1 MNKTLY
7 KVIFNKKRGQM
18 VAVAEHTARAGK
30 STQDSAPGAALSAS
44 AGAALRLPAICFSLL
59 LAFGQAWIV
68 PAQAAGIAADKAAP
82 ANQQPTIL
90 QTANGLPQV
99 NIQTP
104 TSAGVSV
111 NQYRQ
116 FDVDGKGAILNNSR
130 SNTATH
136 TGGWIQGNPW
146 LAGGE
151 ARVIVNQIN
160 SSNPSQ
166 LGGYIEVAG
175 RRAEVI
181 MANPAGIQVNGG
193 GFINAAGITL
203 TSGRPIIN
211 NGHLEG
217 FRVRSGSVNVS
228 GNGLDTSDADYT
240 RILAQAAT
248 VNAGIWAQDLQISAG
263 SNDIAANGATT
274 AVSDGPSLAAAVA
287 VDTGALGGM
296 YAGKISLISTEKGVG
311 IHNAGQLFAAAGGV
325 SLAADGEI
333 VNSGSIVAA
342 DKSGSSSADKA
353 AVAIQAAHFHNSGSL
368 SAQGAAR
375 IQTASLNNSGLLAS
389 AAELNIRN
397 QAALA
402 NSGRINA
409 ARLDMET
416 GRLNHSGHTT
426 QTGSQDLAIEAAN
439 LHNRAGGLIG
449 YTPIDSGNNG
459 ASDQGNSSHPSAP
472 PTTATGGGRTE
483 SAPAPTAPQALPA
496 GRISVSDGLDN
507 SGSISANGNTDL
519 STHQSL
525 SNQGGLNLN
534 RLSAAGRS
542 LSNTSGRISAH
553 SADIRTDTF
562 RNHSGSLQSSDGLNI
577 HTQTLDNHQGTLQ
590 SAGSLHINS
599 TALRNPSGR
608 IAAPSI
614 SLAAAQHLD
623 NTGGSIDAE
632 RLNIKAQTLDN
643 QSGHIRSNE
652 FTELNLSDGLAN
664 HGGQISSAGQLSIH
678 DNQQNTLSI
687 RNLGEIL
694 AGEDARI
701 QAQSHANS
709 GRLAAGRDLSIALQH
724 NFSSQADIEAG
735 RRLSIESAG
744 RLNNRHTLQGGESV
758 HLSAT
763 DIDNSAGG
771 NIQSGSTTHLS
782 AAQSLS
788 NRGLINSNGLTLIEA
803 GTTLLNSG
811 SGRIYGNHVALA
823 ATDLINR
830 DEQEKSAAIAA
841 RRQLDIGAQNI
852 TNQEGALLSSEGRL
866 NIGGRLGNTHEAEG
880 SAHLLDNNGAEI
892 LSQSDMQLAAY
903 TLHNR
908 NSNYRSSHKEVAGSR
923 KQVMEHMMSDRG
935 YTFNEQDAS
944 LRIYTESDISHRA
957 GYDSLVLKDGS
968 YHEDYTRTHYTQ
980 YDVKTTV
987 DSSRPARIVAGGS
1000 LRISGADLTN
1010 DKSHILA
1017 AGDLYLPSAE
1027 IKNIDDETAKY
1038 VTVKTG
1044 AWRDYNNIYYNN

>member
-116 FDVDGKGAILNNSR
+116 FDVDGKGVILNNSR

-217 FRVRSGSVNVS
+217 FRVRSGSVDVS
-228 GNGLDTSDADYT
+228 GNGLDTSGADYT

-263 SNDIAANGATT
+263 SNDIAANGATA
-274 AVSDGPSLAAAVA
+274 AVSDGPSPAAAVA

-701 QAQSHANS
+701 QAQSLANS

-735 RRLSIESAG
+735 RRLSI
-744 RLNNRHTLQGGESV
+744 
-758 HLSAT
+758 
-763 DIDNSAGG
+763 
-771 NIQSGSTTHLS
+771 
-782 AAQSLS
+782 
-788 NRGLINSNGLTLIEA
+788 
-803 GTTLLNSG
+803 
-811 SGRIYGNHVALA
+811 
-823 ATDLINR
+823 
-830 DEQEKSAAIAA
+830 
-841 RRQLDIGAQNI
+841 
-852 TNQEGALLSSEGRL
+852 
-866 NIGGRLGNTHEAEG
+866 
-880 SAHLLDNNGAEI
+880 
-892 LSQSDMQLAAY
+892 
-903 TLHNR
+903 
-908 NSNYRSSHKEVAGSR
+908 
-923 KQVMEHMMSDRG
+923 
-935 YTFNEQDAS
+935 
-944 LRIYTESDISHRA
+944 
-957 GYDSLVLKDGS
+957 
-968 YHEDYTRTHYTQ
+968 
-980 YDVKTTV
+980 
-987 DSSRPARIVAGGS
+987 
-1000 LRISGADLTN
+1000 
-1010 DKSHILA
+1010 
-1017 AGDLYLPSAE
+1017 
-1027 IKNIDDETAKY
+1027 
-1038 VTVKTG
+1038 
-1044 AWRDYNNIYYNN
+1044 